1 MREVMMAEDFDW
13 KDTGVEGFEH
23 DFATIDGTR
32 VHFVSGGRPDGEVLV
47 LVAGFPQ
54 SWYAWRKI
62 LPILGK
68 RYRVIAPDLP
78 GQGDSDLPLSGC
90 DTTNIAHILH
100 GLFERLN
107 VGSHY
112 LVAHDIG
119 AWVAYPY
126 ASLYGDALKGLV
138 ILDTGIPG
146 ISLPDAL
153 PWAANV
159 AWRTWHVA
167 FHNVPDLP
175 EIFIEGRESL
185 YMNWYLNRKAANSL
199 IFSDQDRAEYLRGFL
214 KNGLKGGLA
223 YYRAVSTSAEQNR
236 ALSAKGKLKMPVLAV
251 QADQG
256 SMPDLVAELRT
267 VADNVTGTA
276 ITSCGHYIPE
286 EQPLALAHEL
296 QSFLH
301 GIASGA

>member
-1 MREVMMAEDFDW
+1 MAKEFNW
-13 KDTGVEGFEH
+13 KDTGIEGFEH
-23 DFATIDGTR
+23 GFATVDGTR
-32 VHFVSGGRPDGEVLV
+32 VHYVSGGNPQGEVIV
-47 LVAGFPQ
+47 MVAGFPQ
-54 SWYAWRKI
+54 SWYAWRKV

-78 GQGDSDLPLSGC
+78 GQGDSDLPLASC
-90 DTTNIAHILH
+90 DTTTVATILH
-100 GLFERLN
+100 GLCQHVG
-107 VGSHY
+107 VGSHF

-126 ASLYGDALKGLV
+126 ATIYGNSLQGLV

-146 ISLPDAL
+146 ISLPDTL

-185 YMNWYLNRKAANSL
+185 YMNWYLNRKAANPL
-199 IFSDQDRAEYLRGFL
+199 VFSDADRAEYLRGFL

-223 YYRAVSTSAEQNR
+223 YYRAVSTSAGQNR
-236 ALSAKGKLKMPVLAV
+236 ALSAKVKLAMPVLAV

-256 SMPDLVAELRT
+256 SMPDLVAELRSVASNVQGT
-267 VADNVTGTA
+267 V

-286 EQPLALAHEL
+286 EQPLALAEKL
-296 QSFLH
+296 DGFFSTL
-301 GIASGA
+301 

>member
-1 MREVMMAEDFDW
+1 MGEQFDW
-13 KDTGVEGFEH
+13 QDTGVEGFVH
-23 DFATIDGTR
+23 GFQTNDGTR
-32 VHFVSGGRPDGEVLV
+32 VHYVSGGKPDGEVLV

-54 SWYAWRKI
+54 SWYAWRKV
-62 LPILGK
+62 LPMLGK

-78 GQGDSDLPLSGC
+78 GQGDSDLPLTGC
-90 DTTNIAHILH
+90 DTGNVARIMH
-100 GLFERLN
+100 GLFEKL
-107 VGSHY
+107 GISSHY

-126 ASLYGDALKGLV
+126 AVEYGEALKGLV

-175 EIFIEGRESL
+175 EIFIEGKESI
-185 YMNWYLNRKAANSL
+185 YMNWYLNRKAANPL
-199 IFSDQDRAEYLRGFL
+199 VFSDEDRAEYLRAFL

-223 YYRAVSTSAEQNR
+223 YYRAVSQSAEQNR
-236 ALSAKGKLKMPVLAV
+236 ALSAKGKLNMPVLAV

-256 SMPDLVAELRT
+256 SMPDLVAELRQ
-267 VADNVTGTA
+267 VASNVQGTA

-286 EQPLALAHEL
+286 EQPEALAREL
-296 QSFLH
+296 DDFFTGL
-301 GIASGA
+301 AAKA

>member
-1 MREVMMAEDFDW
+1 MAEEYDW
-13 KDTGVEGFEH
+13 KDTGIAGFEH
-23 DFATIDGTR
+23 GFATIDGTR
-32 VHFVSGGRPDGEVLV
+32 VHYVSGGNPDGRAVV

-68 RYRVIAPDLP
+68 HYRVIAPDLP
-78 GQGDSDLPLSGC
+78 GQGDSDLPQAGC
-90 DTTNIAHILH
+90 DTTTVANILN
-100 GLFERLN
+100 GLYQRL
-107 VGSHY
+107 GIDDHF

-126 ASLYGDALKGLV
+126 AATYGENLLGLV

-167 FHNVPDLP
+167 FHNIADLP

-185 YMNWYLNRKAANSL
+185 YMNWYLNRKSANSL
-199 IFSDQDRAEYLRGFL
+199 IFSDADRAEYLRGFL

-236 ALSAKGKLKMPVLAV
+236 ALKAKVRLGMPVLAV

-267 VADNVTGTA
+267 VADNVQGTA

-286 EQPLALAHEL
+286 EQPLVLAEKL
-296 QSFLH
+296 EQFF
-301 GIASGA
+301 GQN

>member
-1 MREVMMAEDFDW
+1 MTKEYDW

-23 DFATIDGTR
+23 AFATIGGTR
-32 VHFVSGGRPDGEVLV
+32 VHFVHGGNSEGEVLV

-54 SWYAWRKI
+54 SWYAWRKV

-78 GQGDSDLPLSGC
+78 GQGDSDLPLAGC
-90 DTTNIAHILH
+90 DTTTAANILH
-100 GLFERLN
+100 GLYRHLG
-107 VGSHY
+107 VTGHY

-126 ASLYGDALKGLV
+126 AALYGDSLNGLV

-153 PWAANV
+153 PWAAHT

-175 EIFIEGRESL
+175 EMFLEGRESVYL
-185 YMNWYLNRKAANSL
+185 NWYLSRKAANPL
-199 IFSDQDRAEYLRGFL
+199 VFSDADRAEYLRGFL

-236 ALSAKGKLKMPVLAV
+236 ALAAKGKLKMPVLAV

-256 SMPDLVAELRT
+256 SMPDLVAELRA
-267 VADNVTGTA
+267 VATDVKGTA

-286 EQPLALAHEL
+286 EQPQALAREL
-296 QSFLH
+296 DNFFNALSH
-301 GIASGA
+301 GK